1 MRAMHWPGNSR
12 VEIVEV
18 PIPVPGPGE
27 ILLRVEACALCGS
40 DRRGF
45 REGSSV
51 VPGHEIA
58 AVVEA
63 LGPGLTEPTP
73 GVHGVVFLVRS
84 CGECQSCE
92 TDSPN
97 RCLDRLG
104 MYGFT
109 EDGGFADHVVVAAR
123 SFLPIPAHVRAEAAT
138 SLLDLFGTTAHALR
152 GAKGNPP
159 PTLMIVGCGPIGLGA
174 IAVARAMGIP
184 QQAAVDVVPSRLKI
198 AQRLGAT
205 TYDISGEAGA
215 APLIDQRGGM
225 SDLVLEAAGTQAAR
239 HLAIKLAAPGGT
251 VVMVAHGGDP
261 LDLAVSEEL
270 IEREISLVGS
280 EYFRP
285 DEFAENLEMI
295 IDGRLDPTALI
306 THRFAL
312 DEAGEACRVFFGGKS
327 GKVVVCP

>member
-1 MRAMHWPGNSR
+1 MRWPGDGR
-12 VEIVEV
+12 TEIVKMLT
-18 PIPVPGPGE
+18 PAPGPGE

-63 LGPGLTEPTP
+63 LGPGLTEPAP
-73 GVHGVVFLVRS
+73 GTRGVVFVVRS
-84 CGECQSCE
+84 CGQCRSCQAG
-92 TDSPN
+92 SPN
-97 RCLDRLG
+97 RCLDRLA

-109 EDGGFADHVVVAAR
+109 ADGGFAEHVVVAAS
-123 SFLPIPAHVRAEAAT
+123 SFLPVPPQVAPEAAT

-152 GAKGNPP
+152 RWKGDPP
-159 PTLMIVGCGPIGLGA
+159 STLMIVGCGPIGLGA
-174 IAVARAMGIP
+174 LAVAGAMGISDRS
-184 QQAAVDVVPSRLKI
+184 AVDVVPSRL
-198 AQRLGAT
+198 ALARGLGAT
-205 TYDISGEAGA
+205 TYDVSGEEGVAHLLDRRQGA
-215 APLIDQRGGM
+215 
-225 SDLVLEAAGTQAAR
+225 SELVVEAAGTRAAR
-239 HLAIKLAAPGGT
+239 HLAIQLAAPGGT
-251 VVMVAHGGDP
+251 VVMVAHGDEQ

-270 IEREISLVGS
+270 IAREISLIGS

-285 DEFAENLEMI
+285 DEFEENLAMV
-295 IDGRLDPTALI
+295 IDGRLDPTPLI

-312 DEAGEACRVFFGGKS
+312 DEAGEACRVFFEGEG